1 MPHTTDAPTAPLPL
15 TPKEPFPLRA
25 VLLAAL
31 GPALLGVA
39 CALFIAPPMIFS
51 DTAVGFMSW
60 LHFIEGGTWNTIL
73 TPDSSNIAQSIEYP
87 VTWWSPGQY
96 VPLGLLHSLGLSIGM
111 GIVILSAISTLLF
124 GTGLAA
130 LAYSMGVPKKALPWL
145 VLAACSTHHLLLPF
159 GHFIGGEVAQI
170 TVFPWAVFAAWT
182 LRKRTAALILIL
194 PSILLLGAFGKH
206 SFAIYALSILAF
218 LWLEAL
224 HDPKNKNYK
233 LTRGLWKASCPIL
246 CVGILFLIGRRF
258 LIDVSHTPGTQ
269 GLISRDFYES
279 FGYSFFGPLLG
290 LSGIDKAL
298 GYISYHFFGVVA
310 EEIWI
315 QLGVIVTLLSF
326 IPIALYS
333 WLALKEAPTQ
343 RLAGDMALVTGLIF
357 FILLWNGGA
366 ISLDSRHY
374 QPVAM
379 LLLLAVASKVTDSN
393 RRLALAS
400 RITLFWVLLFGC
412 GTALQRHINMRSP
425 QGGLEHAKSENI
437 MIELPAGVQET
448 LQYLAGIEHTIITL
462 FTPMEVCIIN
472 PARHPSTRFLVIHE
486 ELEYSEKYERYG
498 RVPRIAF
505 AIRDQPLYAERANII
520 RESFKNY
527 SPDEW
532 TSHKLDEWLIWQAGD
547 VIPLGE
553 AETERS

>member
-1 MPHTTDAPTAPLPL
+1 MPHKPALFPLP
-15 TPKEPFPLRA
+15 K
-25 VLLAAL
+25 VILAAL
-31 GPALLGVA
+31 IPALLGTIL
-39 CALFIAPPMIFS
+39 ALLIAPPMIFS

-60 LHFIEGGTWNTIL
+60 LHFSEGGTWNTIL
-73 TPDSSNIAQSIEYP
+73 TPDPNDISQSIEYP
-87 VTWWSPGQY
+87 VTWWAPGQY

-130 LAYSMGVPKKALPWL
+130 LAYRMEVPQKALPWL

-170 TVFPWAVFAAWT
+170 TVFPWAVFVAWT
-182 LRKRTAALILIL
+182 LRKRTAALISVL
-194 PSILLLGAFGKH
+194 PFIFLLGTFGKH
-206 SFAIYALSILAF
+206 SFAIYALSILSF
-218 LWLEAL
+218 LWFEAL
-224 HDPKNKNYK
+224 RDSANRSNKPI
-233 LTRGLWKASCPIL
+233 RALWEASYPIG
-246 CVGILFLIGRRF
+246 CVGILFLIGRHF

-298 GYISYHFFGVVA
+298 GYVSYHFFGEKSEDVWTA
-310 EEIWI
+310 FGPM
-315 QLGVIVTLLSF
+315 LSLLS
-326 IPIALYS
+326 PLPLALYA
-333 WLALKEAPTQ
+333 WLALREAPTQ
-343 RLAGDMALVTGLIF
+343 RLAGGIALVTGLIF
-357 FILLWNGGA
+357 FSLLWEGGA

-379 LLLLAVASKVTDSN
+379 LLLLAIASKVTDSN

-425 QGGLEHAKSENI
+425 QRSLEHAKSENI
-437 MIELPAGVQET
+437 TVELPTGVQET

-462 FTPMEVCIIN
+462 FTPMEACIIN
-472 PARHPSTRFLVIHE
+472 PARHPSTRLLVINE
-486 ELEYSEKYERYG
+486 ELEYSEKYKRYG

-520 RESFKNY
+520 RKSFKDY

-532 TSHKLDEWLIWQAGD
+532 TSYRLDSWVIWQAGD

-553 AETERS
+553 TEADQS